1 MNIRPV
7 SEEIGKASA
16 MKLCRSIM
24 IKGIEA
30 LIIDCAAASRA
41 WDVQDEVYAS
51 LTQTFPSIDWPKLA
65 EIMSARVKRH
75 GKRRAAE
82 MREAGDMMADLGFDS
97 GLCRAIADRHDA
109 HARLI
114 AHAG

>member
-1 MNIRPV
+1 
-7 SEEIGKASA
+7 

-65 EIMSARVKRH
+65 EIMSA
-75 GKRRAAE
+75 A
-82 MREAGDMMADLGFDS
+82 
-97 GLCRAIADRHDA
+97 
-109 HARLI
+109 
-114 AHAG
+114 